1 MNGEKYPTN
10 QTLDELEKNL
20 DTTQFYRANR
30 QFIVNFDAIK
40 EFEPYFNRKLTVK
53 LKIPLPEPM
62 LVSKE
67 KSTQFTRWMELRNR

>member
-1 MNGEKYPTN
+1 MNGEKYSIN
-10 QTLDELEKNL
+10 HTLDELEKML
-20 DTTQFYRANR
+20 DSRQFYRANH

-53 LKIPLPEPM
+53 LKVLLPELL

-67 KSTQFTRWMELRNR
+67 KSTQFTQWMELRGQ